1 MSTTHSSFDQYRPI
15 ALVTKLLVIEQ
26 LLHPA
31 PTSTVSAPW
40 HKFNLCPSSQQIL
53 ATPLGAVG
61 DNDKLIALWGQK
73 VKGQGHSKK
82 KWTVPAE
89 AYRSTMFLKNPLK
102 NCIVRHTGMHWEWDF
117 PFLIFPL
124 VSPGN
129 WNGHVVRELL
139 RGNGRKTHW
148 TLPLTST
155 LCICRVTSRASNC
168 AVNYYLDLPTVF
180 FELVPCSMQFVY
192 DIAAIVWM
200 KNYEMWEFLWQRTGI
215 WFEIR

>member
-1 MSTTHSSFDQYRPI
+1 MQMSTTHSSFDQYRPI

-82 KWTVPAE
+82 KMDCSGGGVPIDHVPEKSFEKLYCQTYRYALGMGLSISHFPIGISREMEWTCSSGTATRKWKE
-89 AYRSTMFLKNPLK
+89 NPL
-102 NCIVRHTGMHWEWDF
+102 N
-117 PFLIFPL
+117 P
-124 VSPGN
+124 S
-129 WNGHVVRELL
+129 
-139 RGNGRKTHW
+139 
-148 TLPLTST
+148 
-155 LCICRVTSRASNC
+155 A
-168 AVNYYLDLPTVF
+168 DLYSVH
-180 FELVPCSMQFVY
+180 LSC
-192 DIAAIVWM
+192 
-200 KNYEMWEFLWQRTGI
+200 N
-215 WFEIR
+215 